1 MGPSKINP
9 SLSSFIKQLLANSRG
24 NFLESN
30 DDDIKLVIG
39 IEVKKLRKVLGLTQ
53 VEFGGKINLDSAYI
67 SKIERGIK
75 PISSVQL
82 FAILSIC
89 ELDDA
94 IESVIKI
101 INKVRLFEN

>member
-1 MGPSKINP
+1 M
-9 SLSSFIKQLLANSRG
+9 ANSRG
-24 NFLESN
+24 NFLERN
-30 DDDIKLVIG
+30 DDHIKLIIG
-39 IEVKKLRKVLGLTQ
+39 LEIKKLRKTLGFTQ

-75 PISSVQL
+75 PISSIQL
-82 FAILSIC
+82 FNILSLC

-101 INKVRLFEN
+101 IDKVRLSENY